1 MNKNKRNRNR
11 ELARQLEWNSHV
23 CPECG
28 QRGKHW
34 VQTPYSLEEMLMGAQ
49 PAGFWTCDKFYD
61 ENGRRKI

>member
-1 MNKNKRNRNR
+1 MNKKKRNRNR

-34 VQTPYSLEEMLMGAQ
+34 VSIPMTLEDWMHGGKPE
-49 PAGFWTCDKFYD
+49 GFWTCDKFYGED
-61 ENGRRKI
+61 GRRL